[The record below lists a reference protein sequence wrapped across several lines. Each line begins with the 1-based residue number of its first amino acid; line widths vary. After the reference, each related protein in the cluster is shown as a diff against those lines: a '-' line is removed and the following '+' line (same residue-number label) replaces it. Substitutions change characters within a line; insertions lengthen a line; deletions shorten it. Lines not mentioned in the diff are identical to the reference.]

1 MELQSITGRTIFVA
15 NKEYLYFA
23 GTSYLG
29 ISTNEQFQSYL
40 LEGFRKYGSNY
51 GGSRLS
57 NLKFSIFDEAEALI
71 AKWTGAEAA
80 LIVSSGTLAGQL
92 ATKMLSQ
99 HSKLVHTPDA
109 HPALFQTQQ
118 EASTLSYE
126 VWVERVLERAHVSQY
141 PLVFCCNAIDPLR
154 LKTYDFS
161 WLDELPKDKSF
172 TLLLDDSHGIG
183 ITGQSGGGVFTTIN
197 APEQVEVMVVA
208 SLGKALGISG
218 GVILGKATQ
227 INQMKY
233 NSFFGGAS
241 PASPAYLYA
250 FLQAQQLYEAQRR
263 HLLSL
268 VHWFCAKCTIFR
280 SLPDY
285 PVFNT
290 SHHHLFEYLQKKEIV
305 ISSFPYPTPDS
316 ERITRVVLNAAHH
329 LDDVKKLVSEVNQL

>member
-15 NKEYLYFA
+15 GKEYLYFA
-23 GTSYLG
+23 GTAYLG

-40 LEGFRKYGSNY
+40 LEGFRKYGANY

-57 NLKFSIFDEAEALI
+57 NLTFPIFDEAEASL
-71 AKWTGAEAA
+71 AQWTGAEAA
-80 LIVSSGTLAGQL
+80 LVVSSGTLAGQI
-92 ATKMLSQ
+92 ATRMLSQ

-109 HPALFQTQQ
+109 HPALFQTQP
-118 EASTLSYE
+118 ESSTLSYE
-126 VWVERVLERAHVSQY
+126 SWVERVLERAHASQY
-141 PLVFCCNAIDPLR
+141 PLVFCCNAIDPLW
-154 LKTYDFS
+154 LKFYDFS
-161 WLDELPKDKSF
+161 WLHELPRDKSF

-183 ITGQSGGGVFTTIN
+183 ITGKLGGGIFTTID
-197 APEQVEVMVVA
+197 APKQVEVMVVA

-218 GVILGKATQ
+218 GVILGKANQ
-227 INQMKY
+227 INQIKY

-250 FLQAQQLYEAQRR
+250 FLQAQQLYEAQRI

-268 VHWFCAKCTIFR
+268 IHWFQDNCNIFK
-280 SLPDY
+280 SLPNY

-290 SHHHLFEYLQKKEIV
+290 SHHHLFEYLQEKKII

-329 LDDVKKLVSEVNQL
+329 LDDVKKLVFEVNQF

>member
-15 NKEYLYFA
+15 DKEYLYFS

-29 ISTNEQFQSYL
+29 MSTHEQFQSYL
-40 LEGFRKYGSNY
+40 SAGFRKYGSNY

-57 NLKFSIFDEAEALI
+57 NLKFAIFDEAEALM
-71 AKWTGAEAA
+71 ARWTGAEAA

-109 HPALFQTQQ
+109 HPALFQTEP
-118 EASTLSYE
+118 EASTLSYKM
-126 VWVERVLERAHVSQY
+126 WVERVLERAYVAHY
-141 PLVFCCNAIDPLR
+141 PLVFCCNAIDPLW
-154 LKTYDFS
+154 LNIYDFS
-161 WLDELPKDKSF
+161 WLHELPKDKSF

-183 ITGQSGGGVFTTIN
+183 ITGKSGGGIFTTID
-197 APEQVEVMVVA
+197 APAQVKVMVVA

-218 GVILGKATQ
+218 GVILGEATE
-227 INQMKY
+227 INQMKH
-233 NSFFGGAS
+233 NPFFGGAS

-250 FLQAQQLYEAQRR
+250 FLQSQQLYEAQRR

-268 VHWFCAKCTIFR
+268 VHWFRANCAIFK

-290 SHHHLFEYLQKKEIV
+290 SHHHLFDHLQRKEII
-305 ISSFPYPTPDS
+305 ISSFPYPTPNS
-316 ERITRVVLNAAHH
+316 ERITRVVLNAAHR